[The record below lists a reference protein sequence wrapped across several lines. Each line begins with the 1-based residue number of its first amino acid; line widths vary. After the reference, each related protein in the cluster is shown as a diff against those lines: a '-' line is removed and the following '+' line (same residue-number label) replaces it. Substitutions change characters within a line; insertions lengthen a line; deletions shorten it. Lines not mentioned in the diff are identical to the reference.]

1 VAGKHLFRASDG
13 GGRHPRIPGRP
24 DGPDGRVRPTA
35 VNVLPPVV
43 PIRDDQAV
51 IVEGDAYRVVDSP

>member
-1 VAGKHLFRASDG
+1 VGAIPEFL
-13 GGRHPRIPGRP
+13 GGRTRLT
-24 DGPDGRVRPTA
+24 VAFVPTA